1 MRRILRDGVIRYQ
14 GVPLEAAGKGGA
26 DMAWRLEGTYFENCP
41 CDMVCP
47 CTTSALTMPADVER
61 CRVMLVF
68 NVGSGEIDGT
78 DVSGL
83 TVAMLAD
90 TPRLMAEGDWR
101 VGLFMD
107 EAASQEQAE
116 KLVSVFAGELGGP
129 PEVLAP
135 LVGEMLGIVTA
146 PIEYEDDGRRH
157 RVRIGE
163 YAEIEILDFVPPQ
176 TPEGE
181 VSKLTG
187 VFHPANSTL
196 TMAQATASRVSAF
209 GLDFSNT
216 GKNGHS
222 APFSWSG

>member
-1 MRRILRDGVIRYQ
+1 
-14 GVPLEAAGKGGA
+14 
-26 DMAWRLEGTYFENCP
+26 MAWRLEGTYFENCP

-47 CTTSALTMPADVER
+47 CTTSGLTMPADAER
-61 CRVMLVF
+61 CQVVLVF
-68 NVGSGEIDGT
+68 HVGSGEINGT
-78 DVSGL
+78 DVSDL

-90 TPRLMAEGDWR
+90 TPQVMAEGNWR

-116 KLVSVFAGELGGP
+116 KLGAVFSGQLGGP

-135 LVGEMLGIVTA
+135 LIGEMLGIVTA

-157 RVRIGE
+157 RVRIGDF
-163 YAEIEILDFVPPQ
+163 AEIEILDFVPPQ

-181 VSKLTG
+181 VSKVTG

-196 TMAQATASRVSAF
+196 TMAQATTSRVSAF
-209 GLDFSNT
+209 GLEFSNV